1 MCIYTTHAGM
11 EMRNEERRGMSGKS
25 SAVPTL
31 VPVLL
36 LLLLTA
42 PLLRTAPVVSGE
54 PRLHSCQ
61 SVKAKLT
68 CYLLHHFWIR
78 CIGDS

>member
-11 EMRNEERRGMSGKS
+11 EMRNEDRRGMSGKS

-31 VPVLL
+31 VPVLAVASHSSSAAPRGLWGAQAAQLPVSESQTNL
-36 LLLLTA
+36 LS
-42 PLLRTAPVVSGE
+42 P
-54 PRLHSCQ
+54 
-61 SVKAKLT
+61 
-68 CYLLHHFWIR
+68 HHFWIR